1 MGVCLIFIEGI
12 INIGDTI
19 ATLETGIRELL
30 LLHHNFFF
38 PLKKKPCLILLRSF
52 QRLQDFHD
60 S

>member
-38 PLKKKPCLILLRSF
+38 PLKKKTLS
-52 QRLQDFHD
+52 D
-60 S
+60 SVEVLPETAGFS